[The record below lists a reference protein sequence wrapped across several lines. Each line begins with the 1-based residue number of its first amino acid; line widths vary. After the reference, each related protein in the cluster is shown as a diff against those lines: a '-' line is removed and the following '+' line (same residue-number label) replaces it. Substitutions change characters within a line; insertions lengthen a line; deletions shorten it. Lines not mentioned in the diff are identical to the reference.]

1 MPAQI
6 FKVSRTW
13 IINPYLTQLWP
24 RLQSLQ
30 VVKKR
35 ESEELHLVAT
45 KDGLLLPEHQ
55 LLLVL
60 LHTTPSLSEELIFPY
75 SRPFL
80 KKCPQSQPSGKF
92 LDNYYLIGGVNNS
105 ATFNTHCP
113 KWEMIVLATY
123 PIHFFP
129 KRIWLLRDW
138 AGVGK
143 RK

>member
-6 FKVSRTW
+6 FKISWTW

-45 KDGLLLPEHQ
+45 NKDGLLLPEHQ

-60 LHTTPSLSEELIFPY
+60 LHTTPSLSEELIFP
-75 SRPFL
+75 
-80 KKCPQSQPSGKF
+80 
-92 LDNYYLIGGVNNS
+92 
-105 ATFNTHCP
+105 
-113 KWEMIVLATY
+113 
-123 PIHFFP
+123 
-129 KRIWLLRDW
+129 
-138 AGVGK
+138 
-143 RK
+143 